1 MHRISVRLQ
10 CPREMCVSS
19 FECFTALCVF
29 SNMPPGAVVMKP
41 VFPALPVVA
50 LLAALAGAMAMRKAP
65 CSPADSRLAV
75 SSPWSLHY
83 FQSVNGFCH
92 CQMTWRVAITDWERV
107 CCMQFIASRALGV
120 GRVVVILEE
129 LREVKING
137 GVKNIRMYYFCKVPF
152 KF

>member
-83 FQSVNGFCH
+83 FQSVNGFCY
-92 CQMTWRVAITDWERV
+92 CQMTWRVVITDGERV
-107 CCMQFIASRALGV
+107 CCMQFIASRASGV
-120 GRVVVILEE
+120 GSVVVILEE

-137 GVKNIRMYYFCKVPF
+137 G
-152 KF
+152 

>member
-10 CPREMCVSS
+10 CPREMCMSS

-65 CSPADSRLAV
+65 CPSADSRLTV
-75 SSPWSLHY
+75 WSPRTLQHS
-83 FQSVNGFCH
+83 QSVKGFCY
-92 CQMTWRVAITDWERV
+92 CLMTWKIAITDWDRV
-107 CCMQFIASRALGV
+107 CCMQLIVRRASGV
-120 GRVVVILEE
+120 GRVVVIPEE

-137 GVKNIRMYYFCKVPF
+137 GGKKHPNVLFL
-152 KF
+152 

>member
-1 MHRISVRLQ
+1 MHRISVRLHWS
-10 CPREMCVSS
+10 REMCESCL
-19 FECFTALCVF
+19 ECFTALCVF

-41 VFPALPVVA
+41 IFPALPVVA

-107 CCMQFIASRALGV
+107 CCMQFIASRASGV
-120 GRVVVILEE
+120 GSVVVILEE

-137 GVKNIRMYYFCKVPF
+137 GGKKHPNVLFL
-152 KF
+152 